1 MRERASWSHGHT
13 PPRWVRWTLVGVA
26 TFLLAATFAVTT
38 ARADLSLGPHE
49 AEYAMRADG
58 LVVVDLGPL
67 GTLQIDSPL
76 PLNLGV
82 RVTVEEIPADV
93 STLGQSETLEALGND
108 LTAYM
113 QFFSG
118 PEAAITE
125 VASALVRD
133 ALLRLVSFLLVAVAL
148 GLAGYLVLGPVRR
161 RELAELLAPRTVPIT
176 AGCLIVVLVAATATS
191 ADRQTEGPLAHTAT
205 AVFDGTPLEGAR
217 VTGRLSGIIDTYG
230 GMLVTAYRDN
240 EAYYDRVTE
249 NVTVAWQE
257 REALT
262 AAQDALLPAALR
274 SDERFARRLVAEPAE
289 SPDALETTGDL
300 GEDADLAGAPDDDE
314 PQGEEAT
321 AEADEDE
328 SEVVTMLVISDLHC
342 NTGMT
347 PVIHRVAELSGADVV
362 LNAGDT
368 TMNGSSV
375 ERFCVTSFARAT
387 PDGVPTIVSNGNHD
401 SAVTAEQMSAAGMTM
416 LDGQVIEVAGVRIL
430 GDSDPAETRVG
441 TGTAVGSE
449 TAGEMGAR
457 LAEVACADEDGVDL
471 LLIHTP
477 RVGDEAM
484 ASGCVPAQ
492 VSGHLHTR
500 IGPVA
505 VERGVRYVNGSTAGA
520 ASGQLTVGPLH
531 GTAQL
536 TVLRFDVASRTMLDY
551 RLVTVVPSGQAE
563 VGAAVRFPRPLPEE
577 PAALPVAPGGP
588 EIS

>member
-93 STLGQSETLEALGND
+93 QTLGQSETLEALGND
-108 LTAYM
+108 LAAYM

-133 ALLRLVSFLLVAVAL
+133 ALLRLVSFMLVAVAV
-148 GLAGYLVLGPVRR
+148 GLAGYLVLGPARR
-161 RELAELLAPRTVPIT
+161 RELADLLAPRTVSIT
-176 AGCLIVVLVAATATS
+176 AGCLIVVLVAATTTS
-191 ADRQTEGPLAHTAT
+191 ADRPVEGPLAHTAT

-249 NVTVAWQE
+249 NVTVAWHE

-262 AAQDALLPAALR
+262 AAQDARLPAALR
-274 SDERFARRLVAEPAE
+274 SDERLARRLVAEPVE
-289 SPDALETTGDL
+289 STDAQETTGAPGDD
-300 GEDADLAGAPDDDE
+300 EAPD
-314 PQGEEAT
+314 GEAT
-321 AEADEDE
+321 AEPDEDE

-347 PVIHRVAELSGADVV
+347 PVIHRVAELAGADVV

-416 LDGQVIEVAGVRIL
+416 LEGEVIDVAGVRIL
-430 GDSDPAETRVG
+430 GDHDPAETRVG
-441 TGTAVGSE
+441 VGTVVGLE
-449 TAGEMGAR
+449 TADEMGAR

-477 RVGDEAM
+477 RVGDAAM
-484 ASGCVPAQ
+484 ASGCVPTQ

-536 TVLRFDVASRTMLDY
+536 TVLRFDVATRTMLDY
-551 RLVTVVPSGQAE
+551 RLVTVVPSGRAE
-563 VGAAVRFPRPLPEE
+563 VGAAVRFPRPTPEE
-577 PAALPVAPGGP
+577 PSALPLAPDGP